1 VPSPRRNRHAL
12 RRDRSALLEQAP
24 FLLVML
30 LVVIAG
36 LRIAQYH
43 WRQGAAIIGGA
54 LLVAAI
60 LRGVL
65 PGVRAG
71 LLAVRG
77 RPVDVLSYAGLGVLI
92 LFLAF
97 TITDGPLGG

>member
-1 VPSPRRNRHAL
+1 MHSPRRNR
-12 RRDRSALLEQAP
+12 SGFLEQVP

-30 LVVIAG
+30 LVAIAG
-36 LRIAQYH
+36 VRIWQYH

-60 LRGVL
+60 LRAVL

-71 LLAVRG
+71 LLAIRG

-97 TITDGPLGG
+97 TITDGPFGS

>member
-1 VPSPRRNRHAL
+1 MHSPRRNRA
-12 RRDRSALLEQAP
+12 ALLEQLP
-24 FLLVML
+24 FALVML
-30 LVVIAG
+30 LVAVAG
-36 LRIAQYH
+36 LRIGQYH

-60 LRGVL
+60 LRAVL

-71 LLAVRG
+71 LLAIRG
-77 RPVDVLSYAGLGVLI
+77 RPVDVLCYAGLGVLI

-97 TITDGPLGG
+97 TITDGPFGT

>member
-1 VPSPRRNRHAL
+1 MHSPRRNRA
-12 RRDRSALLEQAP
+12 AVLEQVP
-24 FLLVML
+24 FALVML
-30 LVVIAG
+30 LVAVAG
-36 LRIAQYH
+36 VRIWQYH

-60 LRGVL
+60 LRAVL

-71 LLAVRG
+71 LLAIRG

-97 TITDGPLGG
+97 TITDGPFGT